1 MGGGLVQDSSVLNSG
16 LVHI

>member
-1 MGGGLVQDSSVLNSG
+1 MGGGLVQDSSVLNSE

>member
-1 MGGGLVQDSSVLNSG
+1 MGGLVQDSSVFNSG